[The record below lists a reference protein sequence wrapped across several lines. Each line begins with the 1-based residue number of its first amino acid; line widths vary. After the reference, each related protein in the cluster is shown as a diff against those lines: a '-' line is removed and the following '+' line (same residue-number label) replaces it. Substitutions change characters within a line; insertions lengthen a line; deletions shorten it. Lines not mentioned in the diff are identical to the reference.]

1 MISRAARRAYERVI
15 ERGGLDDAAC
25 LAALVVEQ
33 SRYIERTSF
42 WRQRLYESSTATGPL
57 DPADLDAAEWDERV
71 TPYDGEPLTL
81 VLPPR
86 VLVTLYHTA
95 RAARSRALSD
105 KRKAEKEGSGLWR
118 AHRDTARHLTDAIEV
133 IEDTLERRTKL

>member
-33 SRYIERTSF
+33 SRFVERTSF
-42 WRQRLYESSTATGPL
+42 WRQRLDASPTAPL
-57 DPADLDAAEWDERV
+57 NPADLDAAECDERV
-71 TPYDGEPLTL
+71 APYDGEPL
-81 VLPPR
+81 VLALPSR

-95 RAARSRALSD
+95 RAARARALSD
-105 KRKAEKEGSGLWR
+105 RRKAEEEGSGLWR
-118 AHRDTARHLTDAIEV
+118 AHRDAARHLTDAIEV
-133 IEDTLERRTKL
+133 IENALERRTKS